1 MAYRQMWEIEISHS
15 GLNKYRHIR
24 GSDQNVVEQKASAQ
38 KAVWEEMWQKK
49 LATEQKRQEKERLLQ
64 NREQK
69 KKYAEQRTAE
79 AAETIDSL
87 ENTLNHTL
95 KIDDTVDWESLKNK
109 LKFEVP
115 PPNKVGSFKIPIEP
129 LEGNDKYH
137 RTLSILDKI
146 FSNRKKQKLQEAA
159 DIFKGDHDTW
169 IRTKSSLEKNNI
181 INENKYKDLYK
192 KWEQEKVD
200 YYQKK
205 EQYNRSIDLKKKEYF
220 DKAPESIF
228 EYCDMVLTNSD
239 YPDFFPKEFNI
250 DYNPEN
256 GILIVDY
263 SLPSIEDIPTLKE
276 VKYIQ
281 TKDEYK
287 ESFLSDAVFNKLYDS
302 LLYQLALRT
311 VHELFEA
318 DVVDALQS
326 IVFNGWVESTDK
338 GTGKKVT
345 ACILTVQVNKEEFI
359 QINLEYVDPKICFKN
374 LKGVG
379 SSKLH
384 SLTPVAPILQIDKED
399 KRFVSSYNVA
409 DELNESINLAA
420 MDWEDFEHLV
430 RELFAKEFTESGGEV
445 RVTRA
450 SRDGGV
456 DAIAFD
462 PDPIRGGK
470 IVIQAKRYTNVVGVS
485 AVRDLYGTVMNEGAM
500 KGILITTAD
509 YGPDSYSFA
518 RGKPLTLLNGSNL
531 LHLLEKH
538 GTKAKIDLK
547 EAKMILSENQD
558 L

>member
-1 MAYRQMWEIEISHS
+1 MPYREMWEIEVSHA

-24 GSDQNVVEQKASAQ
+24 GSDQHVVEQKAAAQ
-38 KAVWEEMWQKK
+38 RLVWDEMWDKK
-49 LATEQKRQEKERLLQ
+49 QAAEKKRAEKERLLQ

-69 KKYAEQRTAE
+69 KKYADQRTSE
-79 AAETIDSL
+79 ATTILDSL
-87 ENTLNHTL
+87 ENTLKHTL
-95 KIDDTVDWESLKNK
+95 KIDDTINWESLKDK
-109 LKFEVP
+109 AKFKVS
-115 PPNKVGSFKIPIEP
+115 PPNKPELIQIPNGPIK
-129 LEGNDKYH
+129 DAAKYH
-137 RTLSILDKI
+137 PKISIVDKI
-146 FSNRKKQKLQEAA
+146 FSSRKKHKLQEAA
-159 DIFKGDHDTW
+159 KTFIEDNNNWMGKKSKIEKDNE
-169 IRTKSSLEKNNI
+169 IRK
-181 INENKYKDLYK
+181 NKYHELYK
-192 KWEQEKVD
+192 EWEQKQAK
-200 YYQKK
+200 YYQIQEK
-205 EQYNRSIDLKKKEYF
+205 YNESIDIKKKEYF
-220 DKAPESIF
+220 DKSPESIY
-228 EYCDMVLTNSD
+228 EYCDLVLTNSD

-256 GILIVDY
+256 KIFIVDY
-263 SLPSIEDIPTLKE
+263 SLPSLDDIPTLKE

-287 ESFLSDAVFNKLYDS
+287 ESFLSSPALNQLYDR
-302 LLYQLALRT
+302 LIYQVALRT
-311 VHELFEA
+311 IHELFEA

-345 ACILTVQVNKEEFI
+345 ACILTVQANKEEFI
-359 QINLEYVDPKICFKN
+359 QINLEHVDPKICFKN

-409 DELNESINLAA
+409 DELNESVNLAA

-430 RELFAKEFTESGGEV
+430 RELFAKEFADGGGEV
-445 RVTRA
+445 KVTQA

-509 YGPDSYSFA
+509 YGPDAYGFA

-547 EAKMILSENQD
+547 EAKMILSEKQN